1 MVDENSSL
9 IVRWCSSTT
18 AQGAALGAVL
28 GPGGALLAFL
38 FSSRDKRTE
47 RTFGALKG
55 SLAASIAMLVVGA
68 GVALAIY
75 AI

>member
-9 IVRWCSSTT
+9 VVKWFSSIT

-38 FSSRDKRTE
+38 CSSKDKRTV

-68 GVALAIY
+68 GVAFAIY